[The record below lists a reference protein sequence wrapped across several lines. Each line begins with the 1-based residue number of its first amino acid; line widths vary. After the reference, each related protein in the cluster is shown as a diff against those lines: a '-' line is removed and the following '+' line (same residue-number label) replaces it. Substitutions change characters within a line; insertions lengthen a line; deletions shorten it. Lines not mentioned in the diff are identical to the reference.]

1 MVLVRRALALAVA
14 VAVLVPAP
22 AQARRESELRYR
34 FNQVWG
40 TTVRLVRVDYG
51 FPIRDRDEEVGYLL
65 FDYQDGDRSYP
76 GSFEVVQ
83 VKVDGERRIK
93 VTCSIP
99 AMPSYIE
106 QMLIDKLEKK
116 LEADYGEPPPPP
128 RKRPQRDLRDEKKGD
143 DEEGKGDEGGQG
155 DSASTRDG

>member
-1 MVLVRRALALAVA
+1 MAVVRRALAWAVV
-14 VAVLVPAP
+14 VAMLTPAL
-22 AQARRESELRYR
+22 AQARRDQELRYR

-65 FDYQDGDRSYP
+65 FEYQDGDRRHP
-76 GSFEVVQ
+76 GSFEIVQ
-83 VKVDGERRIK
+83 VKVDGERRVK
-93 VTCSIP
+93 VACSIP

-128 RKRPQRDLRDEKKGD
+128 RERPERDLREKKKDDEKKQKD
-143 DEEGKGDEGGQG
+143 DAGEQD
-155 DSASTRDG
+155 DSASAGEG